1 MFEALK
7 HQGFKTTPDDFA
19 AHVKHLWYYIVS
31 MQEQEITI
39 LRELIILLAV
49 SLPITYL
56 FHRAS
61 LPALVGFLIT
71 GVLIGPYG
79 AAIIT
84 ETRVVE
90 RLADI
95 GVVLLLFTVGLE
107 FSIADIFKS
116 GRQFLIGGGMQVAL
130 TISAVAGIA
139 VLFRYS
145 PPQSLFFGFLAS
157 LSSTAIVLKMYADR
171 TELDTAHGRLGT
183 GILLFQD
190 IAVVPMM
197 LLLPVLAESGSA
209 GAVTPLSVIISLGKA
224 VLGLIGVY
232 FAARQIVPF
241 LLHQVIRLRNREMF
255 FLLVVLLCLGTA
267 WITYSLGLSLALGA
281 FLAGLIIAESE
292 YSHHIVAEIMPFR
305 DYFASIFFISIGML
319 LHTDFFMA
327 HWLVLLLLTVLLI
340 FLKTGLTAVTATLLR
355 YPIRTSL
362 LAGLGLAQIGE
373 FSFLMAQQGQTR
385 GLITGDAFQLFI
397 NTSILS
403 MLAAPFLI
411 QAGPWLTTRLPEVSA
426 EAGEKKDYCALTGH
440 TIIAGYGL
448 NGRNLAK
455 TLKATHIP
463 YVVLEVNADTIRK
476 AREEGEPLIYGDITR
491 RDVLVRAGA
500 YCAKVIVFAIS
511 DDRATRLAIRLVRE
525 INPSIFILI
534 RTRYAADVDELYK
547 LGANQVIPEEFETSI
562 EIFSRVLHEYHVPN
576 NVIASQIQL
585 VRFGGYKM
593 LRGYSLDQEN
603 ISRIAAL
610 FAEATVDNIRIEP
623 DSPAANRSLRE
634 LEIRKKSGATVIAV
648 VRNNEAIANPEPGLT
663 LQADDIIVLLGAH
676 RDLDL
681 AVNLLSPGKE
691 QL

>member
-1 MFEALK
+1 
-7 HQGFKTTPDDFA
+7 
-19 AHVKHLWYYIVS
+19 
-31 MQEQEITI
+31 MQDQEITI
-39 LRELIILLAV
+39 LRELIIILAV

-56 FHRAS
+56 FHRAK

-90 RLADI
+90 RLAEI

-107 FSIADIFKS
+107 FSIADIMRS
-116 GRQFLIGGGMQVAL
+116 GRQFLIGGGTQVLL
-130 TISAVAGIA
+130 TIAAVAGIA
-139 VLFRYS
+139 LLFHY
-145 PPQSLFFGFLAS
+145 PLPQAVFFGFLAS
-157 LSSTAIVLKMYADR
+157 LSSTAIVLKMYSDR
-171 TELDTAHGRLGT
+171 AELDTIHGRLAT

-197 LLLPVLAESGSA
+197 LMLPVLAESSA
-209 GAVTPLSVIISLGKA
+209 LGAITPLSVVISLGKA
-224 VLGLIGVY
+224 VLGLLGVY
-232 FAARQIVPF
+232 FAARQVVPF

-281 FLAGLIIAESE
+281 FLAGLIISESE
-292 YSHHIVAEIMPFR
+292 YSHHIVVEIMPFR

-319 LHTDFFMA
+319 LQTDYFRA
-327 HWLVLLLLTVLLI
+327 HWALLVIMTLLLVLL
-340 FLKTGLTAVTATLLR
+340 KSGLAAATATMLR
-355 YPIRTSL
+355 YPVRSSL

-373 FSFLMAQQGQTR
+373 FSFLMAQQGQAS
-385 GLITGDAFQLFI
+385 GLMGHDIFQMFI

-403 MLAAPFLI
+403 MLATPFLI
-411 QAGPWLTTRLPEVSA
+411 QAGPRITGLLPYMASEQ
-426 EAGEKKDYCALTGH
+426 GEQGETGYACTLIGH

-455 TLKATHIP
+455 TLKATHLP

-476 AREEGEPLIYGDITR
+476 ARDEGESIIYGDITR
-491 RDVLVRAGA
+491 RDVLLRAGA
-500 YCAKVIVFAIS
+500 DCAKVIVFAVS
-511 DDRATRLAIRLVRE
+511 DYAATRISVRMVRE
-525 INPSIFILI
+525 LNPSIFILI
-534 RTRYAADVDELYK
+534 RTRYAADVDELYR

-576 NVIASQIQL
+576 NVIANQIQL

-603 ISRIAAL
+603 LGRVAAL
-610 FAEATVDNIRIEP
+610 FADATVDHIQLEP
-623 DSPAANRSLRE
+623 DAPTVGRTLRE
-634 LEIRKKSGATVIAV
+634 LDLRKNTGATVIAIARNGEANTNPGPDFMLQPNDIV
-648 VRNNEAIANPEPGLT
+648 VLIGGHRELD
-663 LQADDIIVLLGAH
+663 QAM
-676 RDLDL
+676 
-681 AVNLLSPGKE
+681 NLLTRNKAK
-691 QL
+691 Q

>member
-1 MFEALK
+1 
-7 HQGFKTTPDDFA
+7 
-19 AHVKHLWYYIVS
+19 
-31 MQEQEITI
+31 MQDQEITI

-49 SLPITYL
+49 SLPITYV
-56 FHRAS
+56 FHRVK

-107 FSIADIFKS
+107 FSLEDIFKS
-116 GRQFLIGGGMQVAL
+116 GRQLLIGGGIQVAL
-130 TISAVAGIA
+130 TIAVVMGIA
-139 VLFRYS
+139 VLFHY
-145 PPQSLFFGFLAS
+145 PLPQALFFGFLAS
-157 LSSTAIVLKMYADR
+157 LSSTAIVLKMYSDR

-197 LLLPVLAESGSA
+197 LLLPVLSQASSA

-224 VLGLIGVY
+224 VLGLIGV
-232 FAARQIVPF
+232 FIAARQVVPF
-241 LLHQVIRLRNREMF
+241 LLHQVIRLRNREIF

-267 WITYSLGLSLALGA
+267 WVTYSLGLSLALGA
-281 FLAGLIIAESE
+281 FLAGLIISESE
-292 YSHHIVAEIMPFR
+292 YSHHIVAEITPFR

-319 LHTDFFMA
+319 LHTSFFTA
-327 HWLVLLLLTVLLI
+327 HWPILVFLVAVLI
-340 FLKTGLTAVTATLLR
+340 VLKTGLVAVTAWILR
-355 YPIRTSL
+355 YPLRTAL

-373 FSFLMAQQGQTR
+373 FSFLLAQQGHNSSLMGR
-385 GLITGDAFQLFI
+385 DVFQLFI

-411 QAGPWLTTRLPEVSA
+411 QAGPWLFARLPIPAMETA
-426 EAGEKKDYCALTGH
+426 EKTNSCSLVGH
-440 TIIAGYGL
+440 TIISGYGL

-476 AREEGEPLIYGDITR
+476 ARVEGEPIIYGDITR
-491 RDVLVRAGA
+491 RDVLVRAGVD
-500 YCAKVIVFAIS
+500 CAKVIVFAIS
-511 DDRATRLAIRLVRE
+511 DDTATRIAIRMSRE
-525 INPSIFILI
+525 LNPSIFILI
-534 RTRYAADVDELYK
+534 RTRYASEVDELYR

-562 EIFSRVLHEYHVPN
+562 EIFSRVLHEYHVPG

-603 ISRIAAL
+603 IGRIAAL
-610 FAEATVDNIRIEP
+610 FVGATVDNIQIGP
-623 DSPAANRSLRE
+623 DSPAAGKTLRD
-634 LEIRKKSGATVIAV
+634 LDIRKNSGATVIAIA
-648 VRNNEAIANPEPGLT
+648 RDNEAITNPGPDLA
-663 LQADDIIVLLGAH
+663 LQSDDIVVLLGAH
-676 RDLDL
+676 ADLDK
-681 AVNLLSPGKE
+681 AVDLLTRKKE
-691 QL
+691 